1 MCGGVFRHE
10 SRNFIAQNN
19 GDYYSVVRQKLLSFI
34 HAYLSFAANQLLIQ
48 PHSFA
53 VVWLLGQINLIMYAI
68 KNTGGHISMAIYTVA
83 GIDATV
89 GAR

>member
-53 VVWLLGQINLIMYAI
+53 VV
-68 KNTGGHISMAIYTVA
+68 
-83 GIDATV
+83 
-89 GAR
+89 